1 MKIYNTQS
9 KKKEEFVP
17 RDGKNVNMYVCGPT
31 VYDRAHIGNLRA
43 YINADLLRRT
53 LSYLDY
59 SVKHVMNI
67 TDIEDKIIK
76 TSIEQ
81 KKDYK
86 EITDKFEKLFFEDL
100 EKLNIEKP
108 EITPHATDDDV
119 IKKIIDI
126 IESLIDKDFAYV
138 SDDGSIYFSVDKFPS
153 YGKLSHL
160 DKEGIKPGVRCSIDE
175 YEKDNIQDFA
185 LWKKYK
191 EGEPSWEGP
200 QGIKGRPGWH
210 IECSAMSM
218 MNLGETIDIHTGG
231 VDNIFPHHENEI
243 AQSEAYTGKTFVNY
257 WFHGEHLLI
266 NNGKMSKSL
275 GNIYSID
282 DLREV
287 FNEYIDPL
295 AFRLLNIQSH
305 YRDRLNLTKE
315 SIIAAQRTYEGLR
328 NFITELNT
336 FNSRENSGNIGK
348 YISIYMKDFSESISN
363 DLNIPMA
370 LASLFDFIKK
380 IRNEKNIS
388 KTDSNKIKEAIFKTD
403 NVFGLGLNKIMASV
417 AWVTPKND
425 IKTKAITKDNEVD
438 KLYFEYR
445 KAKYIKNYELSDEL
459 RDKKISSLGYYIE
472 ENKDNYI
479 IKKK

>member
-17 RDGKNVNMYVCGPT
+17 RDGKKVSMYVCGPT

-53 LSYLDY
+53 LKYLGHN
-59 SVKHVMNI
+59 VKHVMNI
-67 TDIEDKIIK
+67 TDIEDKIINA
-76 TSIEQ
+76 SIKQ
-81 KKDYK
+81 NKNYK
-86 EITDKFEKLFFEDL
+86 EITNKFEKIFFEDFK
-100 EKLNIEKP
+100 KLNIEKP

-119 IKKIIDI
+119 IKKMVEI
-126 IESLIDKDFAYV
+126 IESLIEKGFAYV

-160 DKEGIKPGVRCSIDE
+160 NNEGIKPGKRCSFDE
-175 YEKDNIQDFA
+175 YEKDNVQDFA
-185 LWKKYK
+185 LWKKHK
-191 EGEPSWEGP
+191 DGEPEWEGP
-200 QGIKGRPGWH
+200 RGIKGRPGWH

-218 MNLGETIDIHTGG
+218 MTLGETIDIHAGG

-266 NNGKMSKSL
+266 SGCKMSKSL

-287 FNEYIDPL
+287 FGEYVHPL
-295 AFRLLNIQSH
+295 SFRLLNIQSH
-305 YRDRLNLTKE
+305 YRDKLNLTKE
-315 SIIAAQRTYEGLR
+315 SILGAQRTYENLR

-336 FNSRENSGNIGK
+336 YNSKKNSKNIDEYIEKYSKEFEEN
-348 YISIYMKDFSESISN
+348 ISN
-363 DLNIPMA
+363 DLNMPMA
-370 LASLFDFIKK
+370 IASLFDFIKK
-380 IRNEKNIS
+380 IRNENNIS
-388 KTDSNKIKEAIFKTD
+388 KADANKIKEIVFKTD
-403 NVFGLGLNKIMASV
+403 EVFGFELYKIMASV
-417 AWVTPKND
+417 AWVTSKND
-425 IKTKAITKDNEVD
+425 LDTKIVTKDSAVD
-438 KLYFEYR
+438 DLYLQYR
-445 KAKYIKNYELSDEL
+445 RAKHEKNYNLSDEL